1 MDLLLQEVIVSER
14 RFQYEAE
21 VKADPQNYDSW
32 FDYAR
37 LEESAGDYEKVAHLL
52 HLFPGW
58 KTRYQTAKGPSV
70 AAHGFHTMKEL

>member
-1 MDLLLQEVIVSER
+1 MVQEVIVSER

-37 LEESAGDYEKVAHLL
+37 LEESAGDPEKVLPPPTPPAEQMSRICKRIEH
-52 HLFPGW
+52 GS
-58 KTRYQTAKGPSV
+58 TRLSK
-70 AAHGFHTMKEL
+70 

>member
-1 MDLLLQEVIVSER
+1 MGWKIMEKQAKRAMFAALRVTTVQEVIVSER

-37 LEESAGDYEKVAHLL
+37 LEESAGDHEKVTNTIHS
-52 HLFPGW
+52 
-58 KTRYQTAKGPSV
+58 TS
-70 AAHGFHTMKEL
+70 